1 MRISDWSSYVCSSDL
16 QARAATRLEH
26 FDSDS
31 HREGLDVFLRDVN
44 ACEYTEAG
52 MQRLIGSVVGA
63 LSTRLQVTDYLAG
76 RPELRQRPV
85 ERPVFVFGVPRNGT
99 TLLSTLLAADP
110 QRPPPPPSQIDHPAP

>member
-52 MQRLIGSVVGA
+52 MQRLIGRVIGT
-63 LSTRLQVTDYLAG
+63 LSTRLQVTDYLAM
-76 RPELRQRPV
+76 RPEFLQLHI
-85 ERPVFVFGVPRNGT
+85 ERTVLVFGVPRPGT
-99 TLLSTLLAADP
+99 TLPSNLPAAAP
-110 QRPPPPPSQIDHPAP
+110 QRRPPLNCNHIH